1 MSKAPGQHQQQQQQ
15 RDIESGEQTPLLGRP
30 VSKQQ
35 LLRKELAA
43 ESIQEKAV
51 AGIAGCGFITSLL
64 SILFESHPSA
74 ILSGIMG
81 LILSPYAVSTE
92 RHDVWSTLNLLRST
106 RLCCSSTKLVCYD
119 CRRHDLNI
127 LSLT

>member
-1 MSKAPGQHQQQQQQ
+1 MSKAPGQQQQQQQQ
-15 RDIESGEQTPLLGRP
+15 RDIESGEQTPLLGRPP

-81 LILSPYAVSTE
+81 LILSPYAVSKE
-92 RHDVWSTLNLLRST
+92 RR
-106 RLCCSSTKLVCYD
+106 CLV
-119 CRRHDLNI
+119 R
-127 LSLT
+127 